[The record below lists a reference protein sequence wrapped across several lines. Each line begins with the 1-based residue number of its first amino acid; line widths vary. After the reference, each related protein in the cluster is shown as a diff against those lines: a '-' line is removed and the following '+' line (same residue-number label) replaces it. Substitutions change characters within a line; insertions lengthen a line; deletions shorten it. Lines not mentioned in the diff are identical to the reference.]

1 LSDHAT
7 PGSAAPDALRVRLK
21 RLARDADR
29 IHSAHADQEGGAWR
43 SFIPSDHGSVYRAL
57 RSVPH
62 GDGHFLEWGSGIGT
76 ITLMA
81 SLLGFR
87 ASGIEIEPELVRI
100 ARALAERHGLAAT
113 FVVGTFIPEWY
124 EDNPLAFDPDMR
136 SLVSG
141 EDGYRLLSMDLDEF
155 DVVYAF
161 PWPGEEDLYY
171 DLFRRGGRRGA
182 HLICNLGRDGMRI
195 VRHR

>member
-1 LSDHAT
+1 MLARDARALDALHWGCPLPGTVSLSDHAT
-7 PGSAAPDALRVRLK
+7 PGSTAPDALRARLK

-29 IHSAHADQEGGAWR
+29 IHGAHADLEGGAWR
-43 SFIPSDHGSVYRAL
+43 SFIPSDHSSVFRAL
-57 RSVPH
+57 RSVPR

-113 FVVGTFIPEWY
+113 FALTRWSGSRPVS
-124 EDNPLAFDPDMR
+124 R
-136 SLVSG
+136 ST
-141 EDGYRLLSMDLDEF
+141 SM
-155 DVVYAF
+155 
-161 PWPGEEDLYY
+161 
-171 DLFRRGGRRGA
+171 
-182 HLICNLGRDGMRI
+182 
-195 VRHR
+195 